1 MSIERINYPQNKVE
15 VLSSL
20 KEKMERCPLVVLV
33 NYEGIGVEDINGIRR
48 KFEEK
53 GIEYVVAKNN
63 LIKKA
68 VEGTEKDGLVPLL
81 NGMTGLVFSSEDGI
95 DTAKTVRSITSARK
109 KLPGFVVKGGFFDG
123 TILNSG
129 IEVNKV
135 ADLPSKEELLS
146 TLLRTVQE
154 GPRQILGV
162 IQGPARD
169 LVNLIKNY
177 EHKLSEAE

>member
-1 MSIERINYPQNKVE
+1 MLVERVKYPQKKVD
-15 VLSSL
+15 VLTSL
-20 KEKMERCPLVVLV
+20 KEKMERSPLVVLV
-33 NYEGIGVEDINGIRR
+33 NYESIPVEDINSIRR

-53 GIEYVVAKNN
+53 GIEYIVAKNN
-63 LIKKA
+63 LIKKSI
-68 VEGTEKDGLVPLL
+68 EGTDKDGLVPLL
-81 NGMTGLVFSSEDGI
+81 NGMTGLVFSGEDGI
-95 DTAKTVRSITSARK
+95 DTAKTVRSITSDRK

-123 TILNSG
+123 AILNSG

-135 ADLPSKEELLS
+135 ADLPSREELLS

-177 EHKLSEAE
+177 EHKLSEVE